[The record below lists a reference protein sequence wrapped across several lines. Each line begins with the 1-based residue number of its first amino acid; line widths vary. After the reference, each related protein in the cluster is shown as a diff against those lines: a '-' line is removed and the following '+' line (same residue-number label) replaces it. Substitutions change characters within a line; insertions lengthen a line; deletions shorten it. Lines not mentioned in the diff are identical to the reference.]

1 MKIAA
6 IWARVSS
13 QGQQELSPE
22 GQVERVKAKLKGL
35 GYIPQHIFKVVWTS
49 TDLKPCPEFQ
59 ELRKLIN
66 SKQIQAVGMLDRDRI
81 EADGL
86 QRLLFLD
93 NCKENGVEPI
103 VYQGVPFLE
112 GPEGQIT
119 EMALALAKAKQVER
133 AQSGAKQGL
142 EDKAWGRGKHKQM
155 MPPTKRQV
163 YGYKWENDKY
173 VPDENYDKAKI
184 LWELI
189 FSGMKLK
196 AICKAL
202 LLRGIA
208 TPNGK
213 VFWQPSSL
221 RTIYLN
227 PIYSGWVATLRYEKV
242 LPKKRRKNTFGKT
255 SFRIKP
261 IEEWHFLD
269 GLVEQPI
276 VTWEQWL
283 AAQERLKLNRQYA
296 SRNARHDFLLRGLI
310 QCQTCYEQGID
321 RHYYGL
327 GRDQIYVCSAAWAQ
341 TYGKKCPSK
350 AIKCSDIEDGVKAK
364 IRSFL
369 ESPGIWFKEA
379 NNRLVDIPDIE
390 QRIRDN
396 DKQYQKTLDDERYK
410 LEKLSPEAF
419 EQEKHLLIAKRKWLK
434 EENERL
440 NAQLANLQKHNLK
453 QEMVVQMRENLQA
466 NLDSAT
472 NGDWRLI
479 LESIG
484 ARILAFEDGTWDIEI
499 NIPVTPIENKIGW
512 CTFPC

>member
-13 QGQQELSPE
+13 RGQEEISPE
-22 GQVERVKAKLKGL
+22 GQVERVKTKLTGF

-49 TDLKPCPEFQ
+49 TDLKPCPQFQ
-59 ELRKLIN
+59 ELTRLIRT
-66 SKQIQAVGMLDRDRI
+66 KQIQAVGMLDRDRI

-86 QRLLFLD
+86 QRLIFLAT
-93 NCKENGVEPI
+93 CRENGIEPI

-142 EDKAWGRGKHKQM
+142 EDRAWGRGKQKQM
-155 MPPTKRQV
+155 MPPTKRRV
-163 YGYKWENDKY
+163 YGMKWQNDKY
-173 VPDENYDKAKI
+173 VPDENYDNAR
-184 LWELI
+184 LI
-189 FSGMKLK
+189 FELALSGMKLK
-196 AICKAL
+196 PMCKEL
-202 LLRGIA
+202 LLQGIA
-208 TPNGK
+208 TSQNK

-221 RTIYLN
+221 RAILTNPVYAGRVGTI
-227 PIYSGWVATLRYEKV
+227 RYEKV
-242 LPKKRRKNTFGKT
+242 LPKRRRKNTFGKT

-276 VTWEQWL
+276 VTWQEWL
-283 AAQERLKLNRQYA
+283 AVQERLKLNRQYA
-296 SRNARHDFLLRGLI
+296 SRNAHHDFLLRGLI
-310 QCQTCYEQGID
+310 QCQTCYEQGFD

-327 GRDQIYVCSAAWAQ
+327 GRDQVYVCSVA
-341 TYGKKCPSK
+341 KECRSK
-350 AIKCSDIEDGVKAK
+350 AIPCSDIEDGIKAK
-364 IRSFL
+364 ITSFL

-379 NNRLVDIPDIE
+379 NNRLANIPDIE
-390 QRIRDN
+390 QRIKDN
-396 DKQYQKTLDDERYK
+396 EKQYQKTLDDERYK

-434 EENERL
+434 KENDRL
-440 NAQLANLQKHNLK
+440 NAQLANIRKHNLK
-453 QEMVVQMRENLQA
+453 QEMVIQMKENLKA

-472 NGDWRLI
+472 NEDWRSI
-479 LESIG
+479 LESLCAKIM
-484 ARILAFEDGTWDIEI
+484 AFEDGTWDIEI